1 MIRIILGSKSDLETA
16 KEAIDILKEF
26 RVKFEV
32 KVLSAHRSPK
42 ELIKYIEESEKKGAK
57 VFIGIAGGSAA
68 LPGVIASHTRLPV
81 IGVPVETKSLKGLDS
96 LLSIVQMPRGVPV
109 ACMAI
114 GKSGA
119 FNASLFA
126 LQILSLEDK
135 TIALKLKKYKKE
147 MSNRIKKIKI
157 KL

>member
-16 KEAIDILKEF
+16 KEAIEILKEF
-26 RVKFEV
+26 KVKFEV

-57 VFIGIAGGSAA
+57 VFIGIAGGAAA
-68 LPGVIASHTRLPV
+68 LPGVIASHTHLPV

-96 LLSIVQMPRGVPV
+96 LLSIVQMPKGVPV

-119 FNASLFA
+119 FNSAIFA
-126 LQILSLEDK
+126 LQILSLQDK
-135 TIALKLKKYKKE
+135 TIVLKLKKYKKE
-147 MSNRIKKIKI
+147 MGNQIKKIKI

>member
-16 KEAIDILKEF
+16 KEAIEILKEF
-26 RVKFEV
+26 KIKFEV

-42 ELIKYIEESEKKGAK
+42 ELIKYIEESEKKGTK
-57 VFIGIAGGSAA
+57 VFIGIAGGAAA
-68 LPGVIASHTRLPV
+68 LPGVIASHTTVPV

-96 LLSIVQMPRGVPV
+96 LLSIVQMPKGVPV

-119 FNASLFA
+119 FNCAIFA

-135 TIALKLKKYKKE
+135 TIASKLKRYKKE
-147 MSNRIKKIKI
+147 MSRQIKKIKI